1 MRDLTDVGWM
11 FDRRG
16 YLAHSKS
23 LSSKLAKFKV
33 QGVKVQPFDSSGGVH
48 AFYPIKNIKIK
59 NKKNIINRVVKE

>member
-33 QGVKVQPFDSSGGVH
+33 QGVKVQPSDSSGGVH
-48 AFYPIKNIKIK
+48 AFYPYLFNL
-59 NKKNIINRVVKE
+59 